1 MRLTRRLSAVLLAC
15 AWWAAAAD
23 ARQASVAERLRATGI
38 PVETVEASPDAVV
51 VTLRYRDTPPQR
63 QGAKVDADVTATL
76 SAVAPTAPKAS
87 TIVIAIWLED
97 TRVSTLAVPATDVLG
112 WLERGGSGAGLL
124 ARARLRTHVSIE
136 EALRPVVARKVPVT
150 TGVSGGDIPGSVP
163 WVVAVVPA
171 AGLVLAVALWRR
183 RRSRTEVPPAA
194 SRDQATDPGLGPVSA
209 EEPAAFCTNCGSQL
223 DAGSLYCGDCG
234 ARVE

>member
-15 AWWAAAAD
+15 AWAAAAD
-23 ARQASVAERLRATGI
+23 AQQASVAERLRATGI
-38 PVETVEASPDAVV
+38 PVETVESAPDAVV

-76 SAVAPTAPKAS
+76 SAVAPTAPQAA
-87 TIVIAIWLED
+87 TLVVAIWLED

-150 TGVSGGDIPGSVP
+150 TGVTGGDIPSSVP

-171 AGLVLAVALWRR
+171 AGLVLAVVLWHR

-194 SRDQATDPGLGPVSA
+194 SRDQAADPGLDPVSA
-209 EEPAAFCTNCGSQL
+209 DEPAAFCANCGSQL